1 MPSTYCTCLWSHTL
15 AIFLDLLFEDN
26 IVGSQAGL
34 GLAPHYQA
42 AAPHCSQLWASSMQS
57 WILIVQP
64 ASSRQNICFIFCALQ
79 SKLGIPVILI
89 MGGNRLLM
97 TWSREDWG
105 GPWGPWGP
113 WGEETESQAVAIGAH
128 NVPHLDSTLTVRV
141 TFTINTKCAAHLD
154 KVPQWVFHTYP
165 MLCHNMRAEC
175 ASSICPNW
183 HTLRATNTTVPH
195 HVRHKS

>member
-1 MPSTYCTCLWSHTL
+1 MGRPPPLIRAMPERKHFFSVDV
-15 AIFLDLLFEDN
+15 F
-26 IVGSQAGL
+26 
-34 GLAPHYQA
+34 P
-42 AAPHCSQLWASSMQS
+42 
-57 WILIVQP
+57 
-64 ASSRQNICFIFCALQ
+64 
-79 SKLGIPVILI
+79 KLRIPLILI

-141 TFTINTKCAAHLD
+141 TLTIYTKCAPHLD
-154 KVPQWVFHTYP
+154 KVPQRVFHTYP
-165 MLCHNMRAEC
+165 MCHNMRAKC

-183 HTLRATNTTVPH
+183 HTLCKYCATVPLH
-195 HVRHKS
+195 YVQFVKYIFPRNRTTSN